1 MPLTS
6 SATQTLSQNGHHP
19 LLSRYR
25 VSIGATGAGL
35 AGCEPRRSLICSQLG
50 AGAAAAVMVGAGAAR
65 RVAIATRGPLW
76 LHARLLLMAKP
87 RAVGAS
93 GTGQKACA
101 HDAMAESTSTTLE
114 EVIYHRFGKLLPWVQ
129 TMRETLHANKDFFGE
144 LEDFQI
150 QTAHSSMSMDSSVEA
165 TPVRGKR
172 ILASAPRDESKPP
185 PPCVVLNSALCRCS
199 YYDT

>member
-50 AGAAAAVMVGAGAAR
+50 AAAAAAVMVGAEAAR
-65 RVAIATRGPLW
+65 RVAIAIPWRGPLW
-76 LHARLLLMAKP
+76 LHARPLLTVKP

-93 GTGQKACA
+93 GAGQKACA
-101 HDAMAESTSTTLE
+101 HDAIAESTSTANL
-114 EVIYHRFGKLLPWVQ
+114 EVIVDDLEFQSRCLGCKLCVKLASCVQ
-129 TMRETLHANKDFFGE
+129 RPFWRG
-144 LEDFQI
+144 FQTI
-150 QTAHSSMSMDSSVEA
+150 FKTAHGLLCRSH
-165 TPVRGKR
+165 
-172 ILASAPRDESKPP
+172 ASARKENPRLSPARRE
-185 PPCVVLNSALCRCS
+185 
-199 YYDT
+199 